1 MVNSVHIYSQVLAN
15 IFNDYV
21 KRGKFTDILKY
32 DDITPV
38 FKKVIRQTRLTI
50 DLQVLSNFSKVF
62 EKMIYSQISSF
73 LQPKLSRY
81 QAGFHG
87 KRNT

>member
-32 DDITPV
+32 ADITPV

-50 DLQVLSNFSKVF
+50 DLQVRSNFSKVF
-62 EKMIYSQISSF
+62 EKMIYAQISSF

-81 QAGFHG
+81 LAGFHG

>member
-62 EKMIYSQISSF
+62 EKMIYAQISSF